1 MQNTLEVIEKN
12 GLQIALVIDE
22 YEKLL
27 GIVTDGD
34 VRRSILIGKS
44 VTSCVSTFMNKNFKA
59 LLDTSTNE
67 EILKYMECHDLEHLP
82 LIDEKGRLV
91 DLKMRENKKPTDE
104 LNNRVIIMA
113 GGKGR
118 RLRPYTASCPKP
130 MVCIGDKPILELI
143 VNTCRNQGLRKITIS
158 VNYMK
163 EKVIDYFKDGS
174 DWGVEI
180 EYIEEGKELGTAGSL
195 SLLKER
201 DNLPSVVINGDVLCN
216 LNLRQLLKYHVESG
230 SGATMCVKTYELYMP
245 YGVVDVK
252 DGKLI
257 GINEKPRYVHFINAG
272 IYVLNSDIIM
282 KRTKVE
288 KIDMP
293 TILESIMDKVPVSVY
308 PLSDYWIDVGNPE
321 ALAEAREKYND

>member
-1 MQNTLEVIEKN
+1 MQTTLEVIEKN
-12 GLQIALVIDE
+12 GLGVAFVIDD

-27 GIVTDGD
+27 GVITDGD
-34 VRRSILIGKS
+34 IRRSILSGKS
-44 VTSCVSTFMNKNFKA
+44 VRSSVSTFMNKNFKA
-59 LLDTSTNE
+59 LLDTATNE
-67 EILKYMECHDLEHLP
+67 ETLKYMDCYDLEHLP

-91 DLKMRENKKPTDE
+91 DLKIRENKKPIYE
-104 LNNRVIIMA
+104 LDNRVIIMA
-113 GGKGR
+113 GGKGT
-118 RLRPYTASCPKP
+118 RLRPYTERCPKP

-143 VNTCRNQGLRKITIS
+143 IYTCRNQGLRKITIS

-163 EKVIDYFKDGS
+163 EKIIDYFRDGS

-201 DNLPSVVINGDVLCN
+201 DNLPIVVINGDVLCN
-216 LNLRQLLKYHVESG
+216 LNLRQLLKSHVESG
-230 SGATMCVKTYELYMP
+230 SGATMCVKTYEVQIP

-257 GINEKPRYVHFINAG
+257 SITEKPRYLHFVNAG

-288 KIDMP
+288 RIDMP

-308 PLSDYWIDVGNPE
+308 PFSDYWIDVGDPD
-321 ALAEAREKYND
+321 ALAQARQEYSY